1 MANKKKNLQET
12 SSSIVQLFVQ
22 DILKKNGVTKENRIN
37 LSDEQKS
44 QIKKVVMD
52 LQEQVDE
59 FVKGKNKNVKQA
71 EEIEDAMNTTL
82 REMIKKKKK

>member
-1 MANKKKNLQET
+1 
-12 SSSIVQLFVQ
+12 
-22 DILKKNGVTKENRIN
+22 
-37 LSDEQKS
+37 
-44 QIKKVVMD
+44 MD